1 MKKLLVLIMVMC
13 LTVSLFAGCGE
24 SETTT
29 DATKAPAVSAT
40 PAGNS
45 TKEPEATE
53 EPTKEPEATEEP
65 TKEPEATEEP
75 TEEPTAQDPE
85 VDARLYRFYNPDQYM
100 WDSESFISSEDEG
113 TGLTAVGPACV
124 YFYDEDESA
133 LCIQLTNY
141 DPYFPIKGGEDGEN
155 FNLSE
160 YPVFKIRLKNE
171 TCFET
176 FETFLMIGTGATGD
190 DNFRFDISSED
201 EEYKEYIIDIGE
213 TNGQDF
219 LTKRDPIS
227 GVRLDALA
235 IGSES
240 VNDLANPSPYLFIE
254 YFGFFKTVE
263 DAQNWNPA
271 HVTPAET
278 EAPVE
283 G

>member
-13 LTVSLFAGCGE
+13 LSVSLFVGCGE
-24 SETTT
+24 EETSS
-29 DATKAPAVSAT
+29 DATKAPTAAAT
-40 PAGNS
+40 
-45 TKEPEATE
+45 AT
-53 EPTKEPEATEEP
+53 ATV
-65 TKEPEATEEP
+65 AP
-75 TEEPTAQDPE
+75 TEQATVAPTEAPTVAPTEAPTQAPAAEDPE
-85 VDARLYRFYNPDQYM
+85 VDAMLYRFYNPDKYM
-100 WDSESFISSEDEG
+100 WDSETFISSEDEG
-113 TGLTAVGPACV
+113 TGLTAVGPSCL

-141 DPYFPIKGGEDGEN
+141 DPYFPIKGGETGEN

-171 TCFET
+171 TCFEM

-190 DNFRFDISSED
+190 DNFRFEITSED
-201 EEYKEYIIDIGE
+201 EEYKEYIVDIGE
-213 TNGQDF
+213 KNGQEF

-235 IGSES
+235 IGPES

-271 HVTPAET
+271 HVTPA
-278 EAPVE
+278 APVE

>member
-1 MKKLLVLIMVMC
+1 MATIYRKDTNNMKKLLSLIMVMC
-13 LTVSLFAGCGE
+13 LSVSLFAGCGGE
-24 SETTT
+24 ETSS
-29 DATKAPAVSAT
+29 DATKAPSASAPATAPATATAKPTEKATTAPSADATAT
-40 PAGNS
+40 PT
-45 TKEPEATE
+45 TKPDG
-53 EPTKEPEATEEP
+53 KE
-65 TKEPEATEEP
+65 
-75 TEEPTAQDPE
+75 DPE
-85 VDARLYRFYNPDQYM
+85 VDAKLYRFYNPDKYM

-113 TGLTAVGPACV
+113 TGLTAVGPACI

-171 TCFET
+171 TCFEM

-190 DNFRFDISSED
+190 DNFRFEITSED
-201 EEYKEYIIDIGE
+201 EEYKEYIVDIGE
-213 TNGQDF
+213 KNGQEF

-235 IGSES
+235 IGEES

-271 HVTPAET
+271 HVA
-278 EAPVE
+278 
-283 G
+283 

>member
-1 MKKLLVLIMVMC
+1 MVMC
-13 LTVSLFAGCGE
+13 LTVTLFAGCGE
-24 SETTT
+24 SEATP
-29 DATKAPAVSAT
+29 DATKAPTAAAT
-40 PAGNS
+40 ATAAP
-45 TKEPEATE
+45 TE
-53 EPTKEPEATEEP
+53 EPTA
-65 TKEPEATEEP
+65 EP
-75 TEEPTAQDPE
+75 TEEPTVEPTVEPTEEPAAEDPE
-85 VDARLYRFYNPDQYM
+85 VDAMLYRFYDPDKYM
-100 WDSESFISSEDEG
+100 WTSDTFISAEDEG
-113 TGLTAVGPACV
+113 TGLTAIGPACLF
-124 YFYDEDESA
+124 FYDEDESA

-141 DPYFPIKGGEDGEN
+141 DPYFAITGGETGDN

-171 TCFET
+171 TCFEI
-176 FETFLMIGTGATGD
+176 FESFLMIGSGATGD
-190 DNFRFDISSED
+190 DNFRFNISSED
-201 EEYKEYIIDIGE
+201 EEYKEYIVDIGA
-213 TNGQDF
+213 TNGQEF

-235 IGSES
+235 IGPDS

-271 HVTPAET
+271 HVTPAAT

>member
-1 MKKLLVLIMVMC
+1 MVMC
-13 LTVSLFAGCGE
+13 LTASLFAACGE
-24 SETTT
+24 TEATP
-29 DATKAPAVSAT
+29 DATKAPTAAATATAVAT
-40 PAGNS
+40 ATATAAP
-45 TKEPEATE
+45 TEA
-53 EPTKEPEATEEP
+53 P
-65 TKEPEATEEP
+65 TEEP
-75 TEEPTAQDPE
+75 TEAPTEAPTKAPSAADPE
-85 VDARLYRFYNPDQYM
+85 VDAKLYRFYNPDDYM
-100 WDSESFISSEDEG
+100 WASESFITSEDEG
-113 TGLTAVGPACV
+113 TGLTAVGPACI

-171 TCFET
+171 TCFEM

-190 DNFRFDISSED
+190 DNFRFEITSED

-213 TNGQDF
+213 KNGQEF

-235 IGSES
+235 IGPES

-271 HVTPAET
+271 HV
-278 EAPVE
+278 APVE